1 MTRYHR
7 KSSSPTPTNRNV
19 ITFDN
24 GQTVEY
30 PAKLNIRTFQVFWGI
45 PMDETCFSIWLSSF
59 VKTQTM
65 PWDNFHFCLNT
76 YLPEARNQI
85 HNAFLKSNNEWLVML
100 DSDVIP
106 PPDFASRLI
115 AHEKPMIGGW
125 YCKKDMMNPE
135 LRYPVVYDDLETR
148 DGIRYWNIRKQAG
161 EGIEKVDAA
170 GAGCWLMHRDVARA
184 IGENPY
190 NMEHGGEDMELC
202 VKVRN
207 AGFEIWIDWDIAC
220 SHVGTALY

>member
-1 MTRYHR
+1 
-7 KSSSPTPTNRNV
+7 
-19 ITFDN
+19 
-24 GQTVEY
+24 
-30 PAKLNIRTFQVFWGI
+30 
-45 PMDETCFSIWLSSF
+45 
-59 VKTQTM
+59 M